1 MKKYRVFVTRQ
12 LFNEA
17 IEIIKTEAEIEVFE
31 EVDNPVPREIL
42 LSKIRDVDGLL
53 CLLTDNIDSE
63 IIEASQRLK
72 VISNYAVGFNN
83 IDVNT
88 ATKKGIYVTNTP
100 GILTETTADFTFAL
114 LLAVSRRLVE
124 SDKYIRMGKWKH
136 AWSPRMF
143 LGSDVY
149 GKTLG
154 IIGLGRI
161 GKALAKR
168 AKGFDMK
175 IIYHDIARDESFEE
189 MFGVSF
195 RSLKELLEG
204 ADFVSVNVPLTKE
217 TYHLIGEKEI
227 STMKKTAFI
236 INTSRGAVI
245 DEKQLYNALKNGRIA
260 GAALDVFEKEPIN
273 PENPLLKLDNVI
285 VTPHIASASIET
297 RKNMAILAATNLVK
311 ALKGEDPPNLVNPE
325 AKKFRRQSPF

>member
-17 IEIIKTEAEIEVFE
+17 VEIIKTEAEIEVFE
-31 EVDNPVPREIL
+31 EVDNPIPREIL

-72 VISNYAVGFNN
+72 VVSNYAVGFNN

-124 SDKYIRMGKWKH
+124 SDKYIRMGEWKH
-136 AWSPRMF
+136 AWGPRMF
-143 LGSDVY
+143 LGSDVH

-175 IIYHDIARDESFEE
+175 IIYHDIIRDESFEE
-189 MFGVSF
+189 RFGVSF
-195 RSLKELLEG
+195 RSLKELLEE

-227 STMKKTAFI
+227 SAMKKTAFI

-273 PENPLLKLDNVI
+273 PENPLLKLDNVV

-325 AKKFRRQSPF
+325 AKKFRRSSI

>member
-12 LFNEA
+12 LFDEA
-17 IEIIKTEAEIEVFE
+17 IEIIKKEADVELFE
-31 EVDNPVPREIL
+31 GIDNPVPRDL
-42 LSKIRDVDGLL
+42 LLTKIKDIDGLI
-53 CLLTDNIDSE
+53 CLLTDTIDSE
-63 IIEASQRLK
+63 IIEKGIKLK

-114 LLAVSRRLVE
+114 LLAISRRIVE
-124 SDKYIRMGKWKH
+124 SDRYVRMGNWKY
-136 AWSPRMF
+136 AWGPRMF
-143 LGSDVY
+143 LGSDVN

-161 GKALAKR
+161 GKALVKR

-175 IIYHDIARDESFEE
+175 IIYYDIDRDESFEKSY
-189 MFGVSF
+189 GVSF
-195 RSLKELLEG
+195 QSLKDLLKE
-204 ADFVSVNVPLTKE
+204 ADFVSVNVPLTQN

-227 STMKKTAFI
+227 SLMKKTAFLV
-236 INTSRGAVI
+236 NTSRGAVI
-245 DEKQLYNALKNGRIA
+245 DENNLYTALKNKLIA
-260 GAALDVFEKEPIN
+260 GAALDVFEKEPID
-273 PENPLLKLDNVI
+273 PENPLLRLDNII

-297 RKNMAILAATNLVK
+297 RKNMAIMAAKNLVA
-311 ALKGEDPPNLVNPE
+311 ALRGEEPPNLVNPE
-325 AKKFRRQSPF
+325 AKKFRGLK